1 MRAQGGL
8 HNSPLFSQPCEV
20 VLAEKVWLTPSPLSM
35 LPWPS
40 GDSNLCLP
48 EPSLAGMCLRTGA
61 LRKDFLLILL
71 LHFPLGQVSHG
82 FTNGV
87 NCISADIIQGA
98 EISPSPSRWHYH
110 KDNLLHYKFFQW
122 LQHTHLFAQLHRIYP
137 IWGCDSLFSLLFGK
151 VLVIGFQV
159 TNGIKGRWFF
169 PLWPT
174 CLQTGSFT
182 MNSSPSLPR
191 ILG

>member
-1 MRAQGGL
+1 MIDPKPTQHASMAKWRFKSM
-8 HNSPLFSQPCEV
+8 SPRPKFSWHVFENRCS
-20 VLAEKVWLTPSPLSM
+20 EKRTP
-35 LPWPS
+35 
-40 GDSNLCLP
+40 
-48 EPSLAGMCLRTGA
+48 
-61 LRKDFLLILL
+61 LILL

-82 FTNGV
+82 FT